1 MERSQRTEI
10 RVMLQIDQ
18 KSDSLLSLRIIQRCL
33 GGSIGYR
40 ASQDTYYYSTVSFSN
55 AARLIEYCDHT
66 HLIGSK
72 MTQYVLWRRVCV
84 LLQQRNHSSSEA
96 NKRIDMIRAIRD
108 HISRLRMALQ

>member
-40 ASQDTYYYSTVSFSN
+40 ASQDTYYYSTVSFGN
-55 AARLIEYCDHT
+55 AAKLIQYCDHT
-66 HLIGSK
+66 HLIGASSNMCCGDEFVCYYKSSDSK
-72 MTQYVLWRRVCV
+72 GIEMISLRTIR
-84 LLQQRNHSSSEA
+84 
-96 NKRIDMIRAIRD
+96 KRI
-108 HISRLRMALQ
+108 SLLGSQSYYT